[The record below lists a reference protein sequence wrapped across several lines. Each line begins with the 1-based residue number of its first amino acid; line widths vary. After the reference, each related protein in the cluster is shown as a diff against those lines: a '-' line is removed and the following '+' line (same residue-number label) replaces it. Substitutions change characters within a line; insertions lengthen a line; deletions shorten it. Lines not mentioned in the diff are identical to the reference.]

1 MVYVIAI
8 CLYRLYGFL
17 YVVKMKNLEY
27 STSIPYYR
35 GIGTIATKNPIVR
48 QFAMLT
54 IQALSIEEVKTA
66 HKLGYPVTFKETV

>member
-1 MVYVIAI
+1 MYI
-8 CLYRLYGFL
+8 L
-17 YVVKMKNLEY
+17 VKMKRIEFRCMVPFY
-27 STSIPYYR
+27 K
-35 GIGTIATKNPIVR
+35 GIGSISTKNPIVR